1 MAFNVASIAS
11 SAVLVTL
18 TISVWTG
25 RKIDKKVS
33 AEIDADHSTQVRA
46 GNYNKALMA
55 GAQEL
60 EAVNKYTG
68 ASRIWHGQQTLPW
81 SDGGERVVPVA
92 RLFDYKPEL
101 AARGRE
107 FDHLVNEFLGAY
119 DTLVQGAQ
127 FRLGS
132 LFNADEYPPRDV
144 VASKFGFRYVFSPLP
159 TSGDFRVDIGNEG
172 LEELKRE
179 FDTNQ
184 DRYIQQ
190 AMLDVWLRVKDVAER
205 LSNQLRVETTGE
217 VERLGKHVF
226 PVERKGKL
234 YQSTLDGALELC
246 EMLRS
251 MNLTNDPELEQ
262 VRKNL
267 QMTLQGVDLKELK
280 KDTAVRLSV
289 KSEIDDLISKF
300 NF

>member
-1 MAFNVASIAS
+1 MAFNVASISS
-11 SAVLVTL
+11 SAVLVDL
-18 TISVWTG
+18 NISVWTG
-25 RKIDKKVS
+25 RKMDKKIS

-46 GNYNKALMA
+46 GNYHKALMA

-60 EAVNKYTG
+60 EAISKY
-68 ASRIWHGQQTLPW
+68 ASQMRQWHSQQTLPW
-81 SDGGERVVPVA
+81 SDAGTRLVPTV
-92 RLFDYKPEL
+92 RLFDYKAEL
-101 AARGRE
+101 AIRERE
-107 FDHLVNEFLGAY
+107 FEHLINEFLIAY

-144 VASKFGFRYVFSPLP
+144 VASKFGMRYVFSPLP

-172 LEELKRE
+172 LEELKQQ
-179 FDTNQ
+179 FDTQQ

-205 LSNQLRVETTGE
+205 LSNQLRVDDSG
-217 VERLGKHVF
+217 G
-226 PVERKGKL
+226 KGKL
-234 YQSTLDGALELC
+234 YQSTLDGALDLC

-251 MNLTNDPELEQ
+251 MNLTNDPELDQ

-280 KDTAVRLSV
+280 KDEQVRLSV

>member
-1 MAFNVASIAS
+1 MAFNVASISS
-11 SAVLVTL
+11 SAVLVDL
-18 TISVWTG
+18 NISVWTG
-25 RKIDKKVS
+25 RKMDKQVS

-46 GNYNKALMA
+46 GNYHKALMA

-60 EAVNKYTG
+60 EAITKY
-68 ASRIWHGQQTLPW
+68 ASNIRQWHSQQTLPW
-81 SDGGERVVPVA
+81 SDAGTRLVPTV
-92 RLFDYKPEL
+92 RLFDYKAEL
-101 AARGRE
+101 AIRERE
-107 FDHLVNEFLGAY
+107 FEHLINEFLIAY

-127 FRLGS
+127 LRLSS
-132 LFNADEYPPRDV
+132 LFKLRDYPPRDV
-144 VASKFGFRYVFSPLP
+144 VASKFGMRYVFSPLP

-179 FDTNQ
+179 FDTQQ

-205 LSNQLRVETTGE
+205 LSNQLRVDDSG
-217 VERLGKHVF
+217 G
-226 PVERKGKL
+226 KGKL

-251 MNLTNDPELEQ
+251 MNLTNDPELDQ

-280 KDTAVRLSV
+280 KDKQVRLSV

>member
-25 RKIDKKVS
+25 RKMDKKVS

-46 GNYNKALMA
+46 GNYHKALMA

-60 EAVNKYTG
+60 EVVNKYAG
-68 ASRIWHGQQTLPW
+68 ASRSWHSQKTLPW
-81 SDGGERVVPVA
+81 SDGGERVVPTVILLDHKA
-92 RLFDYKPEL
+92 EL
-101 AARGRE
+101 ATRE
-107 FDHLVNEFLGAY
+107 REYKHLVNEFLIAY

-144 VASKFGFRYVFSPLP
+144 VASKFDFRYVFSPLP

-190 AMLDVWLRVKDVAER
+190 AMLDVWLRVKDVTER

-251 MNLTNDPELEQ
+251 MNLTKDPELEQ

-280 KDTAVRLSV
+280 KDEQVRLSV

>member
-1 MAFNVASIAS
+1 MAFNVASISS
-11 SAVLVTL
+11 SAVLVDL
-18 TISVWTG
+18 NISVWTG
-25 RKIDKKVS
+25 RKMDKKVS

-46 GNYNKALMA
+46 GNYHKALMA

-60 EAVNKYTG
+60 EAVNKYAG
-68 ASRIWHGQQTLPW
+68 ATRSWHGQQTLPW
-81 SDGGERVVPVA
+81 SDAGTRLVPTM
-92 RLFDYKPEL
+92 RLFDYKTEL
-101 AARGRE
+101 ATRERE
-107 FDHLVNEFLGAY
+107 FEHLVNEFLIAY

-144 VASKFGFRYVFSPLP
+144 VASKFGIRYVFSPLP

-172 LEELKRE
+172 LEELKQQ

-205 LSNQLRVETTGE
+205 LSNQLRVDDSG
-217 VERLGKHVF
+217 G
-226 PVERKGKL
+226 KGKL

-280 KDTAVRLSV
+280 KDEQVRLSV

>member
-1 MAFNVASIAS
+1 MAFNVASISS
-11 SAVLVTL
+11 SAVLVDL
-18 TISVWTG
+18 NISVWTG
-25 RKIDKKVS
+25 RKMDKKVS

-46 GNYNKALMA
+46 GNYHKALMA

-60 EAVNKYTG
+60 EAISKY
-68 ASRIWHGQQTLPW
+68 ASQIRQWHSQQTLPW
-81 SDGGERVVPVA
+81 SDAGTRLVPTM
-92 RLFDYKPEL
+92 RLFDYKAEL
-101 AARGRE
+101 ATRERE
-107 FDHLVNEFLGAY
+107 FEHLINEFLIAY

-144 VASKFGFRYVFSPLP
+144 VASKFGMRYVFSPLP

-172 LEELKRE
+172 LEELKQQ

-184 DRYIQQ
+184 NRYIQQ

-205 LSNQLRVETTGE
+205 LSNQLRVDDSG
-217 VERLGKHVF
+217 G
-226 PVERKGKL
+226 KGKL

-251 MNLTNDPELEQ
+251 MNLTNDPELDQ

-280 KDTAVRLSV
+280 KDEQVRLSV

>member
-1 MAFNVASIAS
+1 MAFNVASIYS
-11 SAVLVTL
+11 SAVLVHL
-18 TISVWTG
+18 NISVWTG
-25 RKIDKKVS
+25 HKMDKKIS

-46 GNYNKALMA
+46 GNYHKALMA

-60 EAVNKYTG
+60 EAISKY
-68 ASRIWHGQQTLPW
+68 ASQMRQWHSQQTLPW
-81 SDGGERVVPVA
+81 SDAGTRLVPTV
-92 RLFDYKPEL
+92 RLFDYKAEL
-101 AARGRE
+101 AIRERE
-107 FDHLVNEFLGAY
+107 FEHLINEFLIAY

-144 VASKFGFRYVFSPLP
+144 VASKFGMRYVFSPLP

-172 LEELKRE
+172 LEELKQQ
-179 FDTNQ
+179 FDTQQ

-205 LSNQLRVETTGE
+205 LSNQLRVDDSG
-217 VERLGKHVF
+217 G
-226 PVERKGKL
+226 KGKL

-251 MNLTNDPELEQ
+251 MNLTNDPELDQ

-280 KDTAVRLSV
+280 KDEQVRLSV

>member
-1 MAFNVASIAS
+1 MTFVASIS
-11 SAVLVTL
+11 SSSVLVDL
-18 TISVWTG
+18 NISVWTG
-25 RKIDKKVS
+25 RKMDKKVS
-33 AEIDADHSTQVRA
+33 AEIDDEHGTRVRA
-46 GNYNKALMA
+46 GNYHKALMA

-60 EAVNKYTG
+60 EAISKY
-68 ASRIWHGQQTLPW
+68 SSQIRQWHSQQTLPW
-81 SDGGERVVPVA
+81 SDTGTRLIPTM
-92 RLFDYKPEL
+92 RLFDYKAEL
-101 AARGRE
+101 ATRERE
-107 FDHLVNEFLGAY
+107 FEHLINEFLIAY

-127 FRLGS
+127 FRLGT
-132 LFNADEYPPRDV
+132 LFNAVEYPPRDV
-144 VASKFGFRYVFSPLP
+144 VASKFGMRYVFSPLP
-159 TSGDFRVDIGNEG
+159 TSGDFRVDIGNES
-172 LEELKRE
+172 LEELKQQ

-184 DRYIQQ
+184 NRYIQQ

-205 LSNQLRVETTGE
+205 LSNQLRVDDSG
-217 VERLGKHVF
+217 G
-226 PVERKGKL
+226 KGKL

-251 MNLTNDPELEQ
+251 MNLTNDPELDQ

-280 KDTAVRLSV
+280 KDEQVRLSV

>member
-1 MAFNVASIAS
+1 MAFNVASISS
-11 SAVLVTL
+11 SAVLVDL
-18 TISVWTG
+18 NISVWTG
-25 RKIDKKVS
+25 RKMDKKVS

-46 GNYNKALMA
+46 GNYHKALMA

-60 EAVNKYTG
+60 EAINKYAG
-68 ASRIWHGQQTLPW
+68 AIRSWHGQQTLPW
-81 SDGGERVVPVA
+81 SDAGTRLVPTM
-92 RLFDYKPEL
+92 RLFDYKTEL
-101 AARGRE
+101 ATRERE
-107 FDHLVNEFLGAY
+107 FEHLVNEFLIAY

-132 LFNADEYPPRDV
+132 LFNANEYPPRDV

-172 LEELKRE
+172 LAELKQQ

-184 DRYIQQ
+184 NRYIQQ
-190 AMLDVWLRVKDVAER
+190 AMLDVWLRVRDVAER
-205 LSNQLRVETTGE
+205 LSNQLRVDDSG
-217 VERLGKHVF
+217 G
-226 PVERKGKL
+226 KGKL

-251 MNLTNDPELEQ
+251 MNLTDDPELEQ

-280 KDTAVRLSV
+280 KDEQVRLSV

>member
-1 MAFNVASIAS
+1 MAFNVASISS
-11 SAVLVTL
+11 SAVLVDL
-18 TISVWTG
+18 NISVWTG
-25 RKIDKKVS
+25 RKMDKKVS

-46 GNYNKALMA
+46 GNYHKALMA

-68 ASRIWHGQQTLPW
+68 ATRSWHGQQTLPW
-81 SDGGERVVPVA
+81 SDAGTRLVPTM
-92 RLFDYKPEL
+92 RLFDYKTEL
-101 AARGRE
+101 ATRERE
-107 FDHLVNEFLGAY
+107 FEHLVNEFLIAY

-144 VASKFGFRYVFSPLP
+144 VASKFGIRYVFSPLP

-172 LEELKRE
+172 LEELKQQ

-205 LSNQLRVETTGE
+205 LSNQLRVDDSG
-217 VERLGKHVF
+217 G
-226 PVERKGKL
+226 KGKL

-280 KDTAVRLSV
+280 KDEQVRLSV

>member
-1 MAFNVASIAS
+1 MAFNVASISS
-11 SAVLVTL
+11 SAVLVDL
-18 TISVWTG
+18 NISVWTG
-25 RKIDKKVS
+25 RKMDKKVS

-46 GNYNKALMA
+46 GNYHKALMA

-60 EAVNKYTG
+60 EAINKYAG
-68 ASRIWHGQQTLPW
+68 SIRSWHSQQTLPW
-81 SDGGERVVPVA
+81 SDAGTRLVPTM
-92 RLFDYKPEL
+92 RLFDYKTEL
-101 AARGRE
+101 ATRERE
-107 FDHLVNEFLGAY
+107 FEHLVNEFLIAY

-132 LFNADEYPPRDV
+132 LFNANEYPPRDV

-172 LEELKRE
+172 LAELKQQ

-184 DRYIQQ
+184 NRYIQQ
-190 AMLDVWLRVKDVAER
+190 AMLDVWVRVRDVAER
-205 LSNQLRVETTGE
+205 LSNQLRVDDSG
-217 VERLGKHVF
+217 G
-226 PVERKGKL
+226 KGKL

-251 MNLTNDPELEQ
+251 MNLTDDPELEQ

-280 KDTAVRLSV
+280 KDEQVRLSV

>member
-1 MAFNVASIAS
+1 MAFNVASISS
-11 SAVLVTL
+11 SAVLVDL
-18 TISVWTG
+18 NISVWTG
-25 RKIDKKVS
+25 RKMDKKVS

-46 GNYNKALMA
+46 GNYHKALMA

-60 EAVNKYTG
+60 EAISKY
-68 ASRIWHGQQTLPW
+68 ASQMRQWNSQQTLPW
-81 SDGGERVVPVA
+81 SDYGTRLVPTM
-92 RLFDYKPEL
+92 RLFDYKAEL
-101 AARGRE
+101 AIRERE
-107 FDHLVNEFLGAY
+107 FEHLINEFLIAY

-144 VASKFGFRYVFSPLP
+144 VASKFGMRYVFSPLP

-172 LEELKRE
+172 LEELKQQ

-184 DRYIQQ
+184 NRYIQQ

-205 LSNQLRVETTGE
+205 LSNQLRVDDSG
-217 VERLGKHVF
+217 G
-226 PVERKGKL
+226 KGKL

-251 MNLTNDPELEQ
+251 MNLTNDPELDQ

-280 KDTAVRLSV
+280 KDEQVRLSV

>member
-1 MAFNVASIAS
+1 MAFNVASISS
-11 SAVLVTL
+11 SAVLVDL
-18 TISVWTG
+18 NISVWTG
-25 RKIDKKVS
+25 RKMDKKVS

-46 GNYNKALMA
+46 GNYHKALMA

-60 EAVNKYTG
+60 EAITKY
-68 ASRIWHGQQTLPW
+68 ASQMRQWHSQKTLPW
-81 SDGGERVVPVA
+81 SDAGTRLVPTM
-92 RLFDYKPEL
+92 RLFDYKAEL
-101 AARGRE
+101 ATRERE
-107 FDHLVNEFLGAY
+107 FEHLINEFLIAY

-127 FRLGS
+127 LRLGS
-132 LFNADEYPPRDV
+132 LFKLRDYPPRDV
-144 VASKFGFRYVFSPLP
+144 VASKFGMRYVFSPLP

-179 FDTNQ
+179 FDTQQ

-190 AMLDVWLRVKDVAER
+190 AMLDVWLRVKDVTER

-251 MNLTNDPELEQ
+251 MNLTEDPELEQ

-280 KDTAVRLSV
+280 KDEQVRLSV

>member
-25 RKIDKKVS
+25 RKMDKKIS

-46 GNYNKALMA
+46 GNYHKALMA

-60 EAVNKYTG
+60 EAVNKYAG
-68 ASRIWHGQQTLPW
+68 ASRSWHSQKTLPW
-81 SDGGERVVPVA
+81 SDGGERVVPTVI
-92 RLFDYKPEL
+92 LFDHKAEL
-101 AARGRE
+101 ATRRRE
-107 FDHLVNEFLGAY
+107 YYHLVNEFLGAY

-144 VASKFGFRYVFSPLP
+144 VASKFDFRYVFSPLP
-159 TSGDFRVDIGNEG
+159 TSGDFRVDSGNEG
-172 LEELKRE
+172 LKERKQQ
-179 FDTNQ
+179 FDSNQ

-205 LSNQLRVETTGE
+205 LSNQLRVDDSG
-217 VERLGKHVF
+217 G
-226 PVERKGKL
+226 KGKL

-251 MNLTNDPELEQ
+251 MNLTKDPELEQ

-280 KDTAVRLSV
+280 KDEQVRLSV

>member
-1 MAFNVASIAS
+1 MAFNVASISS
-11 SAVLVTL
+11 SAVLVDL
-18 TISVWTG
+18 NISVWTG
-25 RKIDKKVS
+25 RKMDKKIS

-46 GNYNKALMA
+46 GNYHKALMA

-60 EAVNKYTG
+60 EAISKY
-68 ASRIWHGQQTLPW
+68 ASQMRQWHSQKTLPW
-81 SDGGERVVPVA
+81 SDAGTRLVPTV
-92 RLFDYKPEL
+92 RLFDYKAEL
-101 AARGRE
+101 AIRERE
-107 FDHLVNEFLGAY
+107 FEHLINEFLIAY

-144 VASKFGFRYVFSPLP
+144 VASKFGMRYVFSPLP

-172 LEELKRE
+172 LEELKQQ
-179 FDTNQ
+179 FDTQQ

-205 LSNQLRVETTGE
+205 LSNQLRVDDSG
-217 VERLGKHVF
+217 G
-226 PVERKGKL
+226 KGKL

-251 MNLTNDPELEQ
+251 MNLTNDPELDQ

-280 KDTAVRLSV
+280 KDEQVRLSV

>member
-11 SAVLVTL
+11 SAVLVDL
-18 TISVWTG
+18 NISVWTG
-25 RKIDKKVS
+25 RKMDKKVS

-46 GNYNKALMA
+46 GNYHKALMA

-60 EAVNKYTG
+60 EAINKY
-68 ASRIWHGQQTLPW
+68 ASNIRSWHSQQTLPW
-81 SDGGERVVPVA
+81 SDAGTRLVHTM
-92 RLFDYKPEL
+92 RLFDYKAEL
-101 AARGRE
+101 AIRERE
-107 FDHLVNEFLGAY
+107 FEHLINEFLIAY

-127 FRLGS
+127 SRLGS
-132 LFNADEYPPRDV
+132 LFNANEYPPRDV
-144 VASKFGFRYVFSPLP
+144 VASKFGMRYVFSPLP

-179 FDTNQ
+179 FDTQQ

-190 AMLDVWLRVKDVAER
+190 AMLDVWLRVKDVTER
-205 LSNQLRVETTGE
+205 LSNQLRVDDSG
-217 VERLGKHVF
+217 G
-226 PVERKGKL
+226 KGKL

-246 EMLRS
+246 GMLGS
-251 MNLTNDPELEQ
+251 MNLTNDPELDQ

-280 KDTAVRLSV
+280 KDEQVRLSV

>member
-1 MAFNVASIAS
+1 MAFNVASISS
-11 SAVLVTL
+11 SAVLVDL
-18 TISVWTG
+18 NISVWTG
-25 RKIDKKVS
+25 RKMDKKVS

-46 GNYNKALMA
+46 GNYHKALMA

-60 EAVNKYTG
+60 EAITKY
-68 ASRIWHGQQTLPW
+68 ASNIRQWHSQQTLPW
-81 SDGGERVVPVA
+81 SDAGTRLVPTV
-92 RLFDYKPEL
+92 RLFDYKAEL
-101 AARGRE
+101 AIRERE
-107 FDHLVNEFLGAY
+107 FEHLVNEFLIAY

-127 FRLGS
+127 LRLSS
-132 LFNADEYPPRDV
+132 LFKLRDYPPRDV
-144 VASKFGFRYVFSPLP
+144 VASKFGMRYVFSPLP

-172 LEELKRE
+172 LEELKQQ

-184 DRYIQQ
+184 NRYIQQ

-205 LSNQLRVETTGE
+205 LSNQLRVDDSG
-217 VERLGKHVF
+217 G
-226 PVERKGKL
+226 KGKL

-251 MNLTNDPELEQ
+251 MNLTNDPELDQ

-280 KDTAVRLSV
+280 KDEQVRLSV

>member
-1 MAFNVASIAS
+1 MAFNVASISS
-11 SAVLVTL
+11 SAVLVDL
-18 TISVWTG
+18 NISVWTG
-25 RKIDKKVS
+25 RKMDKKVS

-46 GNYNKALMA
+46 GNYHKALMA

-60 EAVNKYTG
+60 EAISKY
-68 ASRIWHGQQTLPW
+68 ASQIRQWHSQQTLPW
-81 SDGGERVVPVA
+81 SDAGTRLVPTM
-92 RLFDYKPEL
+92 RLFDYKAEL
-101 AARGRE
+101 ATRERE
-107 FDHLVNEFLGAY
+107 FEHLINEFLIAY

-144 VASKFGFRYVFSPLP
+144 VASKFGMRYVFSPLP
-159 TSGDFRVDIGNEG
+159 TSGDFRVDIGNAG
-172 LEELKRE
+172 LEELKQQ

-184 DRYIQQ
+184 NRYIQQ

-205 LSNQLRVETTGE
+205 LSNQLRVDDSG
-217 VERLGKHVF
+217 G
-226 PVERKGKL
+226 KGKL

-251 MNLTNDPELEQ
+251 MNLTNDPELDQ

-280 KDTAVRLSV
+280 KDEQVRLSV

>member
-1 MAFNVASIAS
+1 MAFNVASISS
-11 SAVLVTL
+11 SAVLVDL
-18 TISVWTG
+18 NISVWTG
-25 RKIDKKVS
+25 RKMDKKVS

-60 EAVNKYTG
+60 EAVNKYAG
-68 ASRIWHGQQTLPW
+68 ATRSWHGQQTLPW
-81 SDGGERVVPVA
+81 SDAGTRLVPTM
-92 RLFDYKPEL
+92 RLFDYKTEL
-101 AARGRE
+101 ATRERE
-107 FDHLVNEFLGAY
+107 FEHLVNEFLIAY

-172 LEELKRE
+172 LAELKQQ

-205 LSNQLRVETTGE
+205 LSNQLRVDDSG
-217 VERLGKHVF
+217 G
-226 PVERKGKL
+226 KGKL

-280 KDTAVRLSV
+280 KDEQVRLSV

>member
-1 MAFNVASIAS
+1 MAFNVASISS
-11 SAVLVTL
+11 SAVLVDL
-18 TISVWTG
+18 NISVWTG
-25 RKIDKKVS
+25 RKMDKKVS

-46 GNYNKALMA
+46 GNYHKALMA

-60 EAVNKYTG
+60 EAITKY
-68 ASRIWHGQQTLPW
+68 ASNIRQWHSQQTLPW
-81 SDGGERVVPVA
+81 SDAGTRLVPTV
-92 RLFDYKPEL
+92 RLFDYKAEL
-101 AARGRE
+101 AIRERE
-107 FDHLVNEFLGAY
+107 FEHLINEFLIAY

-144 VASKFGFRYVFSPLP
+144 VASKFGMRYVFSPLP

-172 LEELKRE
+172 LEELKQQ

-184 DRYIQQ
+184 NRYIQQ

-205 LSNQLRVETTGE
+205 LSNQLRVDDSG
-217 VERLGKHVF
+217 G
-226 PVERKGKL
+226 KGKL

-251 MNLTNDPELEQ
+251 MNLTNDPELDQ

-280 KDTAVRLSV
+280 KDEQVRLSV

>member
-1 MAFNVASIAS
+1 MAFNVASISS
-11 SAVLVTL
+11 SAVLVDL
-18 TISVWTG
+18 NISVWTG
-25 RKIDKKVS
+25 RKMDKKVS

-46 GNYNKALMA
+46 GNYHKALMA

-60 EAVNKYTG
+60 EAVNKYAG
-68 ASRIWHGQQTLPW
+68 ATRSWHGQQTLPW
-81 SDGGERVVPVA
+81 SDAGTRLVPTM
-92 RLFDYKPEL
+92 RLFDYKTEL
-101 AARGRE
+101 ATRERE
-107 FDHLVNEFLGAY
+107 FEHLVNEFLIAY

-132 LFNADEYPPRDV
+132 LFNADEYPHRDV

-172 LEELKRE
+172 LEELKQQ

-280 KDTAVRLSV
+280 KDEQVRLSV

-300 NF
+300 KF

>member
-1 MAFNVASIAS
+1 MAFNVASISS
-11 SAVLVTL
+11 SAVLVDL
-18 TISVWTG
+18 NISVWTG
-25 RKIDKKVS
+25 RKMDKKVS

-46 GNYNKALMA
+46 GNYHKALMA

-60 EAVNKYTG
+60 EAINKYAG
-68 ASRIWHGQQTLPW
+68 SIRSWHGQQTLPW
-81 SDGGERVVPVA
+81 SDAGTRLVPTM
-92 RLFDYKPEL
+92 RLFDYKTEL
-101 AARGRE
+101 ATRERE
-107 FDHLVNEFLGAY
+107 FEHLVNEFLIAY

-144 VASKFGFRYVFSPLP
+144 VSSKFGFRYVFSPLP

-172 LEELKRE
+172 LAELKQQ

-184 DRYIQQ
+184 NRYIQQ
-190 AMLDVWLRVKDVAER
+190 AMLDVWVRVKDVAER
-205 LSNQLRVETTGE
+205 LSNQLRVDDSG
-217 VERLGKHVF
+217 G
-226 PVERKGKL
+226 KGKL

-251 MNLTNDPELEQ
+251 MNLTDDPELEQ

-280 KDTAVRLSV
+280 KDEQVRLSV

>member
-1 MAFNVASIAS
+1 MAFNVASISS

-25 RKIDKKVS
+25 RKMDKKVS

-46 GNYNKALMA
+46 GNYHKALMA

-60 EAVNKYTG
+60 EAISKY
-68 ASRIWHGQQTLPW
+68 ASQIRQWHSQKTLPW
-81 SDGGERVVPVA
+81 SDGGERVVPTVI
-92 RLFDYKPEL
+92 LFDYKAEL
-101 AARGRE
+101 ATRERE
-107 FDHLVNEFLGAY
+107 FEHLINEFLIAY

-144 VASKFGFRYVFSPLP
+144 VASKFGMRYVFSPLP

-172 LEELKRE
+172 LEELKQQ

-184 DRYIQQ
+184 NRYIQQ

-205 LSNQLRVETTGE
+205 LSNQLRVDDSG
-217 VERLGKHVF
+217 G
-226 PVERKGKL
+226 KGKL

-251 MNLTNDPELEQ
+251 MNLTNDPELDQ

-280 KDTAVRLSV
+280 KDEQVRLSV